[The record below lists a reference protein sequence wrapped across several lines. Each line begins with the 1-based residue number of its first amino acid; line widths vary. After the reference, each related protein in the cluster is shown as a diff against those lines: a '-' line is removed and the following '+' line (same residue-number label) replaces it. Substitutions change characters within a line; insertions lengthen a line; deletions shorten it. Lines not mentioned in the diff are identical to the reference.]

1 MAAKFEIYEDS
12 NQEWRFNLKA
22 PNGEI
27 IAASEG
33 YSSKANARK
42 GVASVRRY
50 AGEASLFED
59 GNQIEPEEKLIVEQT
74 TASSTEKEQP
84 PEPEEKRISYEW
96 K

>member
-12 NQEWRFNLKA
+12 NEEWRFNLKA

-33 YSSKANARK
+33 YSSKQNARK
-42 GVASVRRY
+42 GVDAVRRY
-50 AGEASLFED
+50 AGEALLFED
-59 GNQIEPEEKLIVEQT
+59 GELFEPEQELIVEEPT
-74 TASSTEKEQP
+74 TEAAKPNPEK
-84 PEPEEKRISYEW
+84 KGISYEW